1 MRSFFKTCRVHHC
14 HSPEM
19 GEPLP
24 KKCRCRKLI
33 SRDMASDLVKDGIA
47 NWMLDY
53 SGEVPIPTWNIVLS
67 GRVGK
72 TPRAKTI
79 EKADLERYTERMYNP
94 NFDSTESQELIN
106 QYHDIEMET
115 RLSLFGSIGSNLLRL
130 KKDSD
135 TYGNLEGVAGKV
147 LVDKLMTEADSIKR
161 TAAKDDQYQGRA
173 IFTSLGNDQRTV
185 GGVGKTL
192 DKPEKS

>member
-1 MRSFFKTCRVHHC
+1 
-14 HSPEM
+14 
-19 GEPLP
+19 
-24 KKCRCRKLI
+24 
-33 SRDMASDLVKDGIA
+33 MASDLVKDGIA

-53 SGEVPIPTWNIVLS
+53 SGEVPIPTWNIVIS

>member
-1 MRSFFKTCRVHHC
+1 MAQ
-14 HSPEM
+14 
-19 GEPLP
+19 
-24 KKCRCRKLI
+24 KLV
-33 SRDMASDLVKDGIA
+33 DDGVALWLI
-47 NWMLDY
+47 DY
-53 SGEVPIPTWNIVLS
+53 SGDVPIPSWHLVLS

-72 TPRAKTI
+72 TPRSHTI
-79 EKADLERYTERMYNP
+79 EKAHIERYTERMYNP

-115 RLSLFGSIGSNLLRL
+115 RLALFGSIGSNLLRL